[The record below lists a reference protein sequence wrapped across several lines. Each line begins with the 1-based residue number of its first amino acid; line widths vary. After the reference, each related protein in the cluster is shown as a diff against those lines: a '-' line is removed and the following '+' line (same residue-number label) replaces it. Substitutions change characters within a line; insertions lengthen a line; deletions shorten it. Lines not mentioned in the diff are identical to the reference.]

1 MLPRRNNKGP
11 WDRTRRHD
19 TPAYFSKFQREIL
32 EMMAQGNNIKEVRA
46 RMLEVKHTFQKYKQQ
61 LKEGRV
67 PLVDLIFT
75 KMITKNSD
83 AYTANTVET
92 SAISQLQDEGK
103 TMQAGQILQYI
114 ITDFN
119 RKNSRK
125 RSTPVALINEKTT
138 YDSKRYTGALSSS
151 MQFSYRAIW
160 IFYRALV
167 FSMPRYRRVKNVFSI
182 F

>member
-1 MLPRRNNKGP
+1 
-11 WDRTRRHD
+11 
-19 TPAYFSKFQREIL
+19 
-32 EMMAQGNNIKEVRA
+32 MAQGNNIKEVRA
-46 RMLEVKHTFQKYKQQ
+46 RMPEVKHTFQKYKQQ

-75 KMITKNSD
+75 KMLTKHTD

-92 SAISQLQDEGK
+92 GAIYQLQDEGK

-138 YDSKRYTGALSSS
+138 YDSKRYTQLLAAVCNSVTEPFGYFIEL
-151 MQFSYRAIW
+151 
-160 IFYRALV
+160 
-167 FSMPRYRRVKNVFSI
+167 
-182 F
+182 

>member
-1 MLPRRNNKGP
+1 MP
-11 WDRTRRHD
+11 
-19 TPAYFSKFQREIL
+19 
-32 EMMAQGNNIKEVRA
+32 
-46 RMLEVKHTFQKYKQQ
+46 EVKHTFQKYKQQ

-75 KMITKNSD
+75 KMLTKHTD

-92 SAISQLQDEGK
+92 GAIYQLQDEGK

-138 YDSKRYTGALSSS
+138 YDSKRYTPLLQQYAIQLPSHLDILSS
-151 MQFSYRAIW
+151 FS
-160 IFYRALV
+160 
-167 FSMPRYRRVKNVFSI
+167 FSMHRYRRVKNVFSI